1 MLQISAEFLSLSG
14 EPAVLVK
21 HDRIVFVNSAAEGI
35 LGSGCV
41 GRAPGMVFGAELAT
55 TRSSAFICDIMIN
68 GVGYIARVTSADNMQ
83 AIFFSRREFPA
94 SLLSDAFVYS
104 IRNRL
109 MSFAVAADIARQRAE
124 ALGDG
129 EMLANIAA
137 MTQEYFRA
145 RRNVSN
151 ISIIRGV
158 HNNTIYPSVSR
169 FDLRE
174 MISGLVEILSGMVSG
189 ISISLSD
196 GPPVSV
202 TGDSS
207 LIEQLV
213 LNLISNAITHAQGR
227 THIVVGIRETG
238 SCAIISVSDDGC
250 GIPPDKLHLVFE
262 RYRHGYDMSNIGA
275 GAGFGMTV
283 ARSIAQL
290 HGGTLLL
297 ESRQGVGTTVRV
309 SISRECS
316 FAAFS
321 EPGDQW
327 TPSMSP
333 ILIGLADCLDTKYFS
348 EKFTD

>member
-1 MLQISAEFLSLSG
+1 MLHISAEFLSLSG

-21 HDRIVFVNSAAEGI
+21 QDRIVFINSAAESI
-35 LGSGCV
+35 LGSGCI
-41 GRAPGMVFGAELAT
+41 GRSPGMVFGAALAGT
-55 TRSSAFICDIMIN
+55 NCTSFICDIMID
-68 GVGYIARVTSADNMQ
+68 GVCYIARVASADNMK

-94 SLLSDAFVYS
+94 ALLSDAFVYS

-124 ALGDG
+124 TLGDE
-129 EMLANIAA
+129 EMLVNIAA

-145 RRNVSN
+145 RRSVSN

-158 HNNTIYPSVSR
+158 HDKSIYPSVSR

-174 MISGLVEILSGMVSG
+174 MLSGLVEILSSMVNDVA
-189 ISISLSD
+189 ISLSD
-196 GPPVSV
+196 GPPISV
-202 TGDSS
+202 TGDSA

-238 SCAIISVSDDGC
+238 SHAIISVSDDGC
-250 GIPPDKLHLVFE
+250 GIPPDKLHLVFD

-275 GAGFGMTV
+275 GAGFGLTV

-309 SISRECS
+309 SISHECG
-316 FAAFS
+316 FAAFG
-321 EPGDQW
+321 EPGTMW
-327 TPSMSP
+327 TPSISP
-333 ILIGLADCLDTKYFS
+333 VHIGLADCLDTKYFS

>member
-1 MLQISAEFLSLSG
+1 MLHISADFLSLSG
-14 EPAVLVK
+14 EPAVLAK
-21 HDRIVFVNSAAEGI
+21 QDRIVFVNSAAEGI

-41 GRAPGMVFGAELAT
+41 GRSPGMVFGPELAGT
-55 TRSSAFICDIMIN
+55 HSHSFICDIMIN

-158 HNNTIYPSVSR
+158 HDKTIYPSVSR

-174 MISGLVEILSGMVSG
+174 MLSELTEMLSSMINDV
-189 ISISLSD
+189 SISLTD

-202 TGDSS
+202 AGDSS

-213 LNLISNAITHAQGR
+213 LNLLSNAITHAQGR

-238 SCAIISVSDDGC
+238 SHAIISVSDDGC
-250 GIPPDKLHLVFE
+250 GIAPDKLHLVFE
-262 RYRHGYDMSNIGA
+262 RYRHGYDLSNIGA
-275 GAGFGMTV
+275 GAGFGLTV

-309 SISRECS
+309 SISRECC
-316 FAAFS
+316 FAAFG
-321 EPGDQW
+321 EPGNLW
-327 TPSMSP
+327 EPSMSP

>member
-1 MLQISAEFLSLSG
+1 MLHISAEFLSLSG

-21 HDRIVFVNSAAEGI
+21 QDRIVFINSAAEGI
-35 LGSGCV
+35 LGSGCI
-41 GRAPGMVFGAELAT
+41 GRSPGMVFGAELAGT
-55 TRSSAFICDIMIN
+55 NCSSFICDIMID
-68 GVGYIARVTSADNMQ
+68 GVCYIARVASADNMK

-94 SLLSDAFVYS
+94 ALLSDAFVYS

-124 ALGDG
+124 TLGDE
-129 EMLANIAA
+129 EMLVNIAA

-145 RRNVSN
+145 RRSVSN

-158 HNNTIYPSVSR
+158 HDKSIYPSVSR

-174 MISGLVEILSGMVSG
+174 MLSGLVEILSSMVNDVA
-189 ISISLSD
+189 ISLSD
-196 GPPVSV
+196 GPPISV
-202 TGDSS
+202 TGDSA

-238 SCAIISVSDDGC
+238 SHAIISVSDDGC
-250 GIPPDKLHLVFE
+250 GIPPDKLHLVFD

-275 GAGFGMTV
+275 GAGFGLTV

-309 SISRECS
+309 SISHECG
-316 FAAFS
+316 FAAFG
-321 EPGDQW
+321 EPGTMW
-327 TPSMSP
+327 TPSISP
-333 ILIGLADCLDTKYFS
+333 VLIGLADCLDTKYFS

>member
-1 MLQISAEFLSLSG
+1 MLHISAEFLSLSG
-14 EPAVLVK
+14 EPAVLVRQ
-21 HDRIVFVNSAAEGI
+21 DRIVFVNSAAEGI

-41 GRAPGMVFGAELAT
+41 GRSPGMVFGAELAGMN
-55 TRSSAFICDIMIN
+55 SPSFICDIMIN
-68 GVGYIARVTSADNMQ
+68 GVCYIARVTSADNMK
-83 AIFFSRREFPA
+83 AIFFSQREFPA
-94 SLLSDAFVYS
+94 SLLSNAFVYS
-104 IRNRL
+104 IRNLL

-124 ALGDG
+124 TLGDG

-158 HNNTIYPSVSR
+158 HDKSIYPSVSR

-174 MISGLVEILSGMVSG
+174 MLSGLVEMLSSMVSDVA
-189 ISISLSD
+189 ITLSD
-196 GPPVSV
+196 GPPISV

-213 LNLISNAITHAQGR
+213 LNLISNAITHAHGR

-238 SCAIISVSDDGC
+238 SHAIISVSDDGC
-250 GIPPDKLHLVFE
+250 GIAPDKLHLVFE
-262 RYRHGYDMSNIGA
+262 RYRHGYDMSSIGA

-309 SISRECS
+309 SISHECS
-316 FAAFS
+316 FAAFG

-327 TPSMSP
+327 SPSISP
-333 ILIGLADCLDTKYFS
+333 VLIGLADCLDTKYFS